1 MGWQKCE
8 KFWEGLFRE
17 ADGTP
22 SSTRVLMYTLAAFSC
37 ALLTAMVRHMLAI
50 TDANSLNGWLSAFPM
65 IVAALI
71 GLITVPYGVN
81 RGAGLMSDLAASYAQ
96 VKNAQTAIQTGVVNT
111 QIPPPPP
118 PAPAAPVVQQQA
130 SSTTVVINDDDKG

>member
-1 MGWQKCE
+1 MGWTACA

-17 ADGTP
+17 PDGTP
-22 SSTRVLMYTLAAFSC
+22 SSTRVLMYALAGFSC
-37 ALLTAMVRHMLAI
+37 GLLTAMVHHMLRI
-50 TDANSLNGWLSAFPM
+50 QDANSLNGWLSAFPM

-96 VKNAQTAIQTGVVNT
+96 VKNAQTAIQTGIVNT
-111 QIPPPPP
+111 QISPSPPSPVPPVP
-118 PAPAAPVVQQQA
+118 VQQA
-130 SSTTVVINDDDKG
+130 NTTVVIDNDSKG